1 MMRINDFVE
10 SELEYF
16 RVNCNFSDQE
26 MIYFN
31 MRAKGKTNLEISLEL
46 DVCENTVVNIGRRV
60 KKKMIKVI

>member
-1 MMRINDFVE
+1 MKIKEFVE
-10 SELEYF
+10 SELEFF
-16 RVNCNFSDQE
+16 RNNCNFTDQE
-26 MIYFN
+26 LVYFN